1 MKIDLHV
8 HTCEISPCGKVP
20 AQEMARMYKEK
31 GYDLIVVT
39 DHLFPGLKS
48 VKDLDGAAAKAEKWL
63 EGYRLAKAEGE
74 KIGLKVLLGGEARL
88 EEYGNE
94 DFLVYGLKEEDIEWM
109 MELLG
114 NVHTI
119 AEMSEQIRAKGLF
132 LVQAHPFRPGLRAQ
146 DTALLDGVEA
156 FNGNPRHN
164 SSNPLARAM
173 ALSGGLVMV
182 SGSDAHQPVDVG
194 RGGLNTPD
202 EFDTNEQLLA
212 FLRSGALRSETA
224 FDSMAIVS
232 EPIAK

>member
-1 MKIDLHV
+1 MKIELHL
-8 HTCEISPCGKVP
+8 HTSEVSPCGKVP
-20 AQEMARMYKEK
+20 AREMVRMYKEA
-31 GYDLIVVT
+31 GYSAVVVT
-39 DHLFPGLKS
+39 DHLFPSLHT
-48 VKDLDGAAAKAEKWL
+48 L
-63 EGYRLAKAEGE
+63 AEGE
-74 KIGLKVLLGGEARL
+74 TAAEKAEIWLQGYRTAKEEGDRLGLTVLLGAEGRL
-88 EEYGNE
+88 TEYGNE
-94 DFLVYGLKEEDIEWM
+94 DFLVYGLKETDIEWM
-109 MELLG
+109 FAMLG
-114 NVHTI
+114 SVHSI
-119 AEMSEQIRAKGLF
+119 AEMSKAIRERGLF

-146 DTALLDGVEA
+146 EQGLLDGVEA

-173 ALSGGLVMV
+173 ALSGGLAMV